1 MKVRARSLEFG
12 VGSICEMIRSRLSI
26 VAFASRERNFI
37 FEAVCSCAT
46 HVAKTDRTRPI
57 GKSDK
62 NYLMLRRQTCLHPNA
77 SLPDML
83 HPLKPTLANP
93 GKHSLNPKNAGYPP
107 ESGAGHV
114 MWVIVWRFAETEW
127 IGEGAPD

>member
-1 MKVRARSLEFG
+1 MSSEFRGGSLKVGALSLEFG

-83 HPLKPTLANP
+83 HPLKPTPAM
-93 GKHSLNPKNAGYPP
+93 NPKNAGYPP
-107 ESGAGHV
+107 E
-114 MWVIVWRFAETEW
+114 
-127 IGEGAPD
+127 